1 MFLVD
6 YVSRRDWGEK
16 IDKDLPVF
24 ICSGAED
31 PVGLYGRGPQT
42 VFNVLNEAGLYDIEL
57 KLYSGARHEI
67 LNETNRAEVY
77 EDLLLWLNNHIRSA
91 ARE

>member
-1 MFLVD
+1 MFLAD
-6 YVSRRDWGEK
+6 YVSRRDWAEK

-31 PVGLYGRGPQT
+31 PVGLYGRGPQA
-42 VFNVLNEAGLYDIEL
+42 VFNALNEAGLYDLEM

-67 LNETNRAEVY
+67 LNETNRSEVY
-77 EDLLLWLNNHIRSA
+77 EDLLLWLNNHIISA
-91 ARE
+91 SRE